1 MASQIQPALPARPVL
16 GLALLLVV
24 LATLAERA
32 FGLHDAQ
39 YVAAAAYLA
48 FVLGCLHRLGRRE
61 AVLLSVA
68 ALLTALAILWQD
80 DPLAILLQGL
90 DTATYM
96 ATFLLTLGMLRT
108 AAATSPAVLECGIY
122 LTQQPPGRRYAAL
135 HVGGHLLGLLLN
147 FGVLNLLGPM
157 IRRGVES
164 GDPAL
169 AEIREQ
175 RQISAVLRGFPTI
188 LLWSPATITQA
199 LMISLLPGVDAA
211 RLLTL
216 GLVLT
221 LIMLGV
227 GWLEDRVRW
236 HKFQR
241 ARAHIK
247 RPPPPPAPW
256 RAFGGM
262 AFICLALAGSVV
274 LVKLA
279 LDIPIV
285 PALITAIPCVVLVWI
300 MLQNTGQGLG
310 TAIAAAGQRLSQIV
324 TISFPN
330 ASPETL
336 TLSSS
341 AFIGVLVAAL
351 LPPELVAAAIRPL
364 EDQPLLLLAIIIA
377 IVPLAS
383 QIAFNPIISVV
394 VLGGALI
401 RVPGLPVEPTILA
414 LALAS
419 GWMLALPGS
428 PFSIPCL
435 ILGRLLNRSG
445 TQISWRW
452 NGVYTLMAYATVLGF
467 IGCARLL

>member
-1 MASQIQPALPARPVL
+1 M
-16 GLALLLVV
+16 GLALLVVV

-39 YVAAAAYLA
+39 YIAAAAYLA
-48 FVLGCLHRLGRRE
+48 FVLGCLRGIGRRE
-61 AVLLSVA
+61 AILLSVA
-68 ALLTALAILWQD
+68 ALLTALAILWRD
-80 DPLAILLQGL
+80 DPLTPLLQGL

-108 AAATSPAVLECGIY
+108 AAATSPAILACGVY

-221 LIMLGV
+221 IIMLGV

-236 HKFQR
+236 HSFQR
-241 ARAHIK
+241 SRAHIR

-262 AFICLALAGSVV
+262 AFICLALAGSVA

-285 PALITAIPCVVLVWI
+285 PALITAIPCVVLAWI
-300 MLQNTGQGLG
+300 VIQNAGQGRS
-310 TAIAAAGQRLSQIV
+310 AAFAAAGQRLSQIV
-324 TISFPN
+324 TVSFPT

-364 EDQPLLLLAIIIA
+364 EDQPMLLLAIVIA

-383 QIAFNPIISVV
+383 QLAFNPIITVV

-401 RVPGLPVEPTILA
+401 RVPGLPVDPTILA
-414 LALAS
+414 LALAA

-428 PFSIPCL
+428 PFSIPSL
-435 ILGRLLNRSG
+435 ILGRLLNRPG

-452 NGVYTLMAYATVLGF
+452 NGVYSLMAYATVLLF
-467 IGCARLL
+467 IGCARLV

>member
-1 MASQIQPALPARPVL
+1 MATQIQPALPARPAL

-48 FVLGCLHRLGRRE
+48 FVLGCLRNLGRRE
-61 AVLLSVA
+61 AILLSVA
-68 ALLTALAILWQD
+68 ALLTALAILGQD
-80 DPLAILLQGL
+80 DPLATLLQGL

-108 AAATSPAVLECGIY
+108 AAATSPAVLACGVY

-216 GLVLT
+216 GLILT
-221 LIMLGV
+221 IIMLGV

-262 AFICLALAGSVV
+262 ALICFALAGSVV

-285 PALITAIPCVVLVWI
+285 PALITAIPCVVLAWI
-300 MLQNTGQGLG
+300 VLQNTRSGLTG
-310 TAIAAAGQRLSQIV
+310 AIAAAAQRLSQIV
-324 TISFPN
+324 TMSFPT

-428 PFSIPCL
+428 PFSIPSL
-435 ILGRLLNRSG
+435 ILGRLLNRPG

-467 IGCARLL
+467 IGCAGLF

>member
-1 MASQIQPALPARPVL
+1 MATESKPVPPARPTM
-16 GLALLLVV
+16 GFALLVVV

-48 FVLGCLHRLGRRE
+48 FVLGCLPRLGRRE
-61 AVLLSVA
+61 AILLSVA
-68 ALLTALAILWQD
+68 ALLTALAVLWRD
-80 DPLAILLQGL
+80 DPITPLLQGL

-122 LTQQPPGRRYAAL
+122 LTQQPPGRRYVAL
-135 HVGGHLLGLLLN
+135 HTGGHLLGLLLN

-164 GDPAL
+164 GDPSL

-199 LMISLLPGVDAA
+199 LMVSLLPGVDPA
-211 RLLTL
+211 RLLML
-216 GLVLT
+216 GLALT
-221 LIMLGV
+221 FILLGV

-236 HKFQR
+236 HSFQR

-262 AFICLALAGSVV
+262 MLICAALAGSVV

-285 PALITAIPCVVLVWI
+285 PALITAIPCVVIGW
-300 MLQNTGQGLG
+300 MALQNAGLG
-310 TAIAAAGQRLSQIV
+310 LRDAAVTTGQRLRQIV
-324 TISFPN
+324 TVSFPN

-364 EDQPLLLLAIIIA
+364 ETQPVLLLAIIIA

-383 QIAFNPIISVV
+383 QLAFNPIISVV

-414 LALAS
+414 LALAC

-435 ILGRLLNRSG
+435 ILGRLLNRPG

-452 NGVYTLMAYATVLGF
+452 NGIYTLMAYATVLLF
-467 IGCARLL
+467 IACARLI

>member
-1 MASQIQPALPARPVL
+1 MATQIQQAIPARPAL

-32 FGLHDAQ
+32 FGIDDAQ

-48 FVLGCLHRLGRRE
+48 FVLGCLPRLGRRE
-61 AVLLSVA
+61 AILLSVA
-68 ALLTALAILWQD
+68 AALTALAILWQD
-80 DPLAILLQGL
+80 DPLATVLQGL

-96 ATFLLTLGMLRT
+96 ATFLLTLGMLRS
-108 AAATSPAVLECGIY
+108 AAATSPAVLECGVY
-122 LTQQPPGRRYAAL
+122 LTRQPPGRRYAAL
-135 HVGGHLLGLLLN
+135 HVGSHLLGLLLN

-157 IRRGVES
+157 IRRGVET

-169 AEIREQ
+169 ADIREQ

-199 LMISLLPGVDAA
+199 LIISLLPGVDAA

-216 GLVLT
+216 GLILT
-221 LIMLGV
+221 VIMLGA

-236 HKFQR
+236 HSFQR
-241 ARAHIK
+241 ARAHIS
-247 RPPPPPAPW
+247 RPPAPPAPW
-256 RAFGGM
+256 RAFGSM
-262 AFICLALAGSVV
+262 AFICAALAGSVV

-279 LDIPIV
+279 LATAIV
-285 PALITAIPCVVLVWI
+285 PALITAIPCVVLAWI
-300 MLQNTGQGLG
+300 VLQNARGGLAG
-310 TAIAAAGQRLSQIV
+310 GIAAGAQRLWQIV
-324 TISFPN
+324 TVSFPT

-351 LPPELVAAAIRPL
+351 LPPELVAAAI
-364 EDQPLLLLAIIIA
+364 QPLQDRPMLLLAIIIA
-377 IVPLAS
+377 TVPLAS

-394 VLGGALI
+394 LLGGALI

-419 GWMLALPGS
+419 GWMLAVPGS

-435 ILGRLLNRSG
+435 ILGRLLDRPG
-445 TQISWRW
+445 TQISWHW
-452 NGVYTLMAYATVLGF
+452 NGVYTLIAYATVLGF
-467 IGCARLL
+467 IGCVRLI

>member
-1 MASQIQPALPARPVL
+1 M
-16 GLALLLVV
+16 GLALLIVV

-39 YVAAAAYLA
+39 YIAAAAYLA
-48 FVLGCLHRLGRRE
+48 FVLGCLRGIGRRE
-61 AVLLSVA
+61 AILLSVA
-68 ALLTALAILWQD
+68 ALLTALAILWRD
-80 DPLAILLQGL
+80 DPVTPVLQGL

-108 AAATSPAVLECGIY
+108 AAATSPAILECGVY

-221 LIMLGV
+221 IIMLGV

-236 HKFQR
+236 HSFQR

-262 AFICLALAGSVV
+262 AFICAALAGSVA

-300 MLQNTGQGLG
+300 VLQNAGQGRS
-310 TAIAAAGQRLSQIV
+310 AAFAAAGQRLSQIV
-324 TISFPN
+324 TVSFPT

-351 LPPELVAAAIRPL
+351 LPPELVAAAVRPL
-364 EDQPLLLLAIIIA
+364 EGQPMLLLAIVIA

-383 QIAFNPIISVV
+383 QLAFNPIITVV

-401 RVPGLPVEPTILA
+401 RVPGLPVDPTILA
-414 LALAS
+414 LALAA

-428 PFSIPCL
+428 PFSIPSL
-435 ILGRLLNRSG
+435 ILGRLLNRPG

-452 NGVYTLMAYATVLGF
+452 NGVYSLMAYATVLLF
-467 IGCARLL
+467 IACARLI

>member
-1 MASQIQPALPARPVL
+1 MATQIQPALPARPAL

-48 FVLGCLHRLGRRE
+48 FVLGCLPNLGRRE
-61 AVLLSVA
+61 AILLSVA

-80 DPLAILLQGL
+80 DPLATLLQGL

-108 AAATSPAVLECGIY
+108 AAATSPAILECGVY

-199 LMISLLPGVDAA
+199 LMVSLLPGVDAT

-216 GLVLT
+216 GLILT
-221 LIMLGV
+221 IVMLGV

-256 RAFGGM
+256 QAFGGM
-262 AFICLALAGSVV
+262 AFICFVLAGSVV

-279 LDIPIV
+279 LGIPIV
-285 PALITAIPCVVLVWI
+285 PALITAIPCVVLAWI
-300 MLQNTGQGLG
+300 VLQNARGGLTG
-310 TAIAAAGQRLSQIV
+310 AVAAGAQRLRQIV
-324 TISFPN
+324 TVSFPT

-351 LPPELVAAAIRPL
+351 LPPELVAAAIQPL
-364 EDQPLLLLAIIIA
+364 ERQPMLLIAIIIA

-383 QIAFNPIISVV
+383 QLAFNPIISVV

-435 ILGRLLNRSG
+435 ILGRLLNRPG

-452 NGVYTLMAYATVLGF
+452 NGIYTLMAYVTVLLF
-467 IGCARLL
+467 ISCARLI